1 MVKHLSGY
9 VAAAAFASVAALPM
23 TAVAQ
28 DKLDRL
34 YQLDVIADYG
44 GQPAK
49 PFLPD
54 SPDVK
59 AHMEKLK
66 AERIGR
72 RFMASH
78 IPVSSKSLRVGR
90 VTEAEATEVPYHM
103 VSRPLF
109 IIGYDPVSIQW
120 LSNNREFL
128 ASNNAVGL
136 VVSVQTVEQMN
147 ELQRIAGKGITM
159 QPSPGDRLAEHMR
172 IRHYPFYMDSHGVM
186 R

>member
-1 MVKHLSGY
+1 MDKNLTGY
-9 VAAAAFASVAALPM
+9 VAAVAFTSITTFSM
-23 TAVAQ
+23 TAAAQ
-28 DKLDRL
+28 DRLDRM

-44 GQPAK
+44 GQPVK
-49 PFLPD
+49 PFLPN

-59 AHMEKLK
+59 AHLEKLK
-66 AERIGR
+66 NERAGR

-78 IPVSSKSLRVGR
+78 IPVTSKILKVGR

-103 VSRPLF
+103 VSRAMF

-120 LSNNREFL
+120 LTNNREFL
-128 ASNNAVGL
+128 ASKNAVGL

-159 QPSPGDRLAEHMR
+159 QPSPGDRLAENMG
-172 IRHYPFYMDSHGVM
+172 IRHYPFYMDSTGVM

>member
-1 MVKHLSGY
+1 
-9 VAAAAFASVAALPM
+9 
-23 TAVAQ
+23 
-28 DKLDRL
+28 
-34 YQLDVIADYG
+34 
-44 GQPAK
+44 
-49 PFLPD
+49 
-54 SPDVK
+54 
-59 AHMEKLK
+59 
-66 AERIGR
+66 
-72 RFMASH
+72 
-78 IPVSSKSLRVGR
+78 
-90 VTEAEATEVPYHM
+90 M